1 MLVVAL
7 TGGIGSGKSL
17 AAQYFSELGAQVID
31 ADQLART
38 AIERGTKGFDEVIA
52 TFGDGVLKD
61 GDIDRRSLG
70 ELVFKDPALLTRL
83 EAIIHPKVREL
94 FDGAISQLH
103 GNDVLIYE
111 IPLLVETG
119 VSPRFDYILTIQSG
133 MQMRKARLTERGLR
147 ASEIDSRILA
157 QASDQQRAEVADYI
171 LHNDA
176 SPEELLREVEHLW
189 EDIFPALQRLE
200 S

>member
-52 TFGDGVLKD
+52 TFGYGVLKD
-61 GDIDRRSLG
+61 GDIDRRTLG

>member
-1 MLVVAL
+1 MVVAL

-61 GDIDRRSLG
+61 GDIDRRTLG